1 MSITQDKE
9 FKLALA
15 GLPIEQQRQVAVA
28 FCRRVLHLSHDVRVK
43 TALESA
49 ARADITEA
57 ELLLAAHAAHAA
69 RVDSFAQCGRDAG
82 WTAQAGHFV
91 AKAAEVCVRIAVPGE
106 NIAWEAAMQ
115 TRLARTCQTVAEGL
129 GTENKEAR
137 EQYRILETFLQS

>member
-1 MSITQDKE
+1 MSITHDKE

-15 GLPIEQQRQVAVA
+15 SLPVERQRQVAAA
-28 FCRRVLHLSHDVRVK
+28 FCRRVQDLSHDVRVK
-43 TALESA
+43 SALESA
-49 ARADITEA
+49 GRVDITEA
-57 ELLLAAHAAHAA
+57 ELVLAAHAAHAA

-91 AKAAEVCVRIAVPGE
+91 AKAAEVCVRIPVPGE

-129 GTENKEAR
+129 GTENTEAR
-137 EQYRILETFLQS
+137 EQYRILENFLQS

>member
-1 MSITQDKE
+1 MFITHDKE

-15 GLPIEQQRQVAVA
+15 SLPVELQRQVAVA
-28 FCRRVLHLSHDVRVK
+28 FCRRVLDLSHDVRVK
-43 TALESA
+43 SALQSA
-49 ARADITEA
+49 GRVDITEA
-57 ELLLAAHAAHAA
+57 ELVLAAHAAHAA

-129 GTENKEAR
+129 GTENTEAR
-137 EQYRILETFLQS
+137 EQYRILETFLQR